1 MSTPNPQ
8 ERLRELLQEM
18 ETLLPEL
25 DVDPTTRALAE
36 DAKKDLSRIVERDDP
51 SLSGEDEG
59 VLEKL
64 EDAELAFEAA
74 HPTFSGVMR
83 RLIDV
88 LGQMGI

>member
-1 MSTPNPQ
+1 MSTSNPH

-51 SLSGEDEG
+51 
-59 VLEKL
+59 
-64 EDAELAFEAA
+64 A
-74 HPTFSGVMR
+74 
-83 RLIDV
+83 
-88 LGQMGI
+88 LGD

>member
-1 MSTPNPQ
+1 MSTSNPQ

-25 DVDPTTRALAE
+25 DVDPATRALAE
-36 DAKKDLSRIVERDDP
+36 DAKQDLARIVERDDP
-51 SLSGEDEG
+51 ALQGEDEG

-64 EDAELAFEAA
+64 EDAELAFEATY
-74 HPTFSGVMR
+74 PTFSGVMR